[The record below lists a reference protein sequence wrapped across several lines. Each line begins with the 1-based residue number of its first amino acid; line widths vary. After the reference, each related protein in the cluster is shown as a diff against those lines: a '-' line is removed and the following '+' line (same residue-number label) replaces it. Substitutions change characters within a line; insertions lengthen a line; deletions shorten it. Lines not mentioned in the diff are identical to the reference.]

1 MPLPGER
8 LSRAEEGTAIKLEG
22 RNLPP
27 RSIVIQQGWN
37 PRSMSSDSVKQSIES
52 LKTSIRARI
61 NAGLPGL
68 FKPIQ
73 VLYIRSAASW
83 RGSTVEGGTPLLV
96 DGERRLLAYLQLWDE
111 GLEANIPVTDTDG
124 DEAQLRAASII
135 ANDGLPLTD
144 LEIGRQCKILRD
156 GCCKSVE
163 WIAENIGKSQRFV
176 TEAIAL
182 NDAPEE
188 AKALV
193 ASGEVTPSAVR
204 SAWKSEVKQ
213 AQEEHR
219 APEPKRIVEPLRKAV
234 ADRPA
239 ERQATL
245 PGLPTKPRQPI
256 ARPKKESAKE
266 KIAKVAPSLLEL
278 ADAMYKAFSDL
289 YGDESELPAEARA
302 YWKARNR

>member
-1 MPLPGER
+1 MPQNGER

-27 RSIVIQQGWN
+27 RSIVIQKEWN
-37 PRSMSSDSVKQSIES
+37 PRVMSSDSVKQSIES
-52 LKTSIRARI
+52 LKQSIRARI

-73 VLYIRSAASW
+73 VRYIRSTAPW
-83 RGSTVEGGTPLLV
+83 RGATVTGGTPLLV

-111 GLEANIPVTDTDG
+111 GTEANIPVTDTDG

-135 ANDGLPLTD
+135 ANDGLPLTA

-182 NDAPEE
+182 HDAPEE

-204 SAWKSEVKQ
+204 SAWKAEVKQ
-213 AQEEHR
+213 AQEENR
-219 APEPKRIVEPLRKAV
+219 APEPERIVEPLKQAV
-234 ADRPA
+234 ASQPQPA
-239 ERQATL
+239 HATI
-245 PGLPTKPRQPI
+245 PRTVKPSKQKPV
-256 ARPKKESAKE
+256 ARPKAESKCDREIKTVLA
-266 KIAKVAPSLLEL
+266 L
-278 ADAMYKAFSDL
+278 ADDLAAKALD
-289 YGDESELPAEARA
+289 DELPISDV
-302 YWKARNR
+302 WKAAKAYQKARGI